1 MAYILLFM
9 FLVKRKEVFVM
20 KRLLK
25 NLERLIMAATYAEAG
40 AFDLAREVL
49 QKEKDKGKRSLV
61 FERRFS
67 GQIASEVQRTK

>member
-1 MAYILLFM
+1 
-9 FLVKRKEVFVM
+9 
-20 KRLLK
+20 LLK

-49 QKEKDKGKRSLV
+49 QKEKDKGRRSLV